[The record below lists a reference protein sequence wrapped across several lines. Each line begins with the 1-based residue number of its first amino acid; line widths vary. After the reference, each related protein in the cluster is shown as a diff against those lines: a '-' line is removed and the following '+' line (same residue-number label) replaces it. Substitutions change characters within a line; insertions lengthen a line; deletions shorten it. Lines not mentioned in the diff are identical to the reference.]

1 MLSKNY
7 FNYLKAQ
14 EEWNRTY
21 KLKESLFFPLKKK
34 EKKAAFQLESYANHE
49 TLKPLLEPV

>member
-34 EKKAAFQLESYANHE
+34 EKKAAFQLKSYANHE

>member
-21 KLKESLFFPLKKK
+21 KLKKKSIFSPKK
-34 EKKAAFQLESYANHE
+34 ERKKGRFFS
-49 TLKPLLEPV
+49 